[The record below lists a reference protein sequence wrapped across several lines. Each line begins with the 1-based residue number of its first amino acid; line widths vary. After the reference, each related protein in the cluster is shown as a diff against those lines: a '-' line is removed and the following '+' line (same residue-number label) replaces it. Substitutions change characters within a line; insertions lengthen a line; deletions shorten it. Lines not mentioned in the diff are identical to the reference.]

1 MALMNT
7 IRAYSFAA
15 GVFENQQQDPFC
27 GNCKAFVNSVLAA
40 RQNLSQL
47 RSGQA
52 DALRSLPEK
61 LQHLAP
67 DAQKRLD
74 GIALP
79 ENVPGQ
85 KKAGNCLLPQGV
97 CFVKAS
103 LALLEK
109 V

>member
-1 MALMNT
+1 MTLVNR

-15 GVFENQQQDPFC
+15 GVFENQQADLC
-27 GNCKAFVNSVLAA
+27 GNCKAFVNSVTAA
-40 RQNLSQL
+40 RQNLLQL
-47 RSGQA
+47 QNEQT
-52 DALRSLPEK
+52 DALRSLPAAF
-61 LQHLAP
+61 QTLAA
-67 DAQKRLD
+67 DAGKRLESLV
-74 GIALP
+74 LP

-103 LALLEK
+103 LALIEK